1 MKRKILT
8 LFLVPALAF
17 TCVLSACDSGT
28 SGGNGGGN
36 GNGHTNTS
44 QIDDDAH
51 YATDV
56 LHKVNVRETD
66 MPFVTDGETD
76 YSIVAVSDTRAQ
88 TAATFIANHLYNATG
103 ARVSVEDAGSVS
115 AGDLYSGKY
124 IVLGDETLFEA
135 AGLSMPQEDLG
146 YTGYYIKTLG
156 DDVFI
161 MEDSGFGFGYE
172 HAARAFLSA
181 VVGFEIYSTDMVKYT
196 KSGATM
202 PDMDIIEKP
211 DFEIHRLGFTGSVND
226 AYAFGSDGGNQMF
239 IPVGGEEWHNTLNY
253 LPYDTYGAAHPLW
266 YESRARQL
274 CVTAHGDADEL
285 KEMQETVADIVIDYL
300 DANPDRLIITF
311 TQEDNVYVCGCDECT
326 ELKQKYGTDAAAYV
340 IFTNK
345 IAELVDAHYAE
356 LGTER
361 DYLLMN
367 FAYQMTEQPPVEN
380 VGGEWKAIDDA
391 VMLHEKTGVY
401 IASTVADYSK
411 SFYDEANAVPRE
423 QIEGWR
429 ALTDNMFIWLYQT
442 NFSWYMLPHNTFE
455 ATLETYRFCKS
466 LDMVQINQL
475 GQYSGMQSP
484 TGFHRF
490 KSYFDSQAM
499 FNVNLSYAEITDKF
513 FANYFGPA
521 EEPMRKFFDELVAYM
536 NYLCETDPENVNGKM
551 HCNDHQAKYWPK
563 QLLNHWLNYVDEAYT
578 LIAPLE
584 NTDPELY
591 EVLHDHINIESLFPR
606 YALIEF
612 YSGTY
617 PLAEEQA
624 MKISFRDDI
633 RLFNNTYVW
642 EWNSF
647 RGVMNY
653 TFEELFASWGLA

>member
-1 MKRKILT
+1 MKKTSKIIA
-8 LFLVPALAF
+8 FLLCACLCFPLA
-17 TCVLSACDSGT
+17 ACNK
-28 SGGNGGGN
+28 NGGG
-36 GNGHTNTS
+36 S
-44 QIDDDAH
+44 DAPKP
-51 YATDV
+51 TGTVTQTEELKGKDG
-56 LHKVNVRETD
+56 LHKITVTPSDNVLVNADAT
-66 MPFVTDGETD
+66 TAYT
-76 YSIVAVSDTRAQ
+76 IVYPKECHERVPAI
-88 TAATFIANHLYNATG
+88 AATFARNIGLATD
-103 ARVSVEDAGSVS
+103 ASVPYKAESGEAWSEDAE
-115 AGDLYSGKY
+115 Y
-124 IVLGDETLFEA
+124 IVIGDCDLFAA
-135 AGLSMPQEDLG
+135 AGLTLPAGDDALG
-146 YTGYYIKTLG
+146 QTGVYIKTVG
-156 DDVFI
+156 KSVFI
-161 MEDSGFGFGYE
+161 NANYWLGLNNGTFVFLEHVLGHKQIYDTSFFTVEKGKAVNLPTME
-172 HAARAFLSA
+172 
-181 VVGFEIYSTDMVKYT
+181 
-196 KSGATM
+196 
-202 PDMDIIEKP
+202 IIERP
-211 DFEIHRLGFTGSVND
+211 DFEFADFCTNFGEDNGFANRLSNFDMFMELQGTGDTV
-226 AYAFGSDGGNQMF
+226 
-239 IPVGGEEWHNTLNY
+239 WHNSFNWV
-253 LPYDTYGAAHPLW
+253 DAD
-266 YESRARQL
+266 ARQANPKWVSEDRSQL
-274 CVTAHGDADEL
+274 CYTAHGDADEL

-311 TQEDNVYVCGCDECT
+311 TQEDNVYVCDCDECT

-380 VGGEWKAIDDA
+380 AGGEWKAVDDA

-475 GQYSGMQSP
+475 GQYSGMPSP

-653 TFEELFASWGLA
+653 TFEELFASWGIV